1 MPKLIVVNIISL
13 DGFYEGPGKDVMA
26 LPFHE
31 AFDEYNAA
39 RLRAADTLLL
49 GRDTY
54 EGFKTYWP
62 PVADDPSAP
71 AVEREISRLNN
82 AIDKV
87 VISDTLIP
95 EQTAP
100 WHNTEIVERAAAHT
114 RITELKKTPG
124 KGIVMFGSR
133 TLWHDLLS
141 AGLVDELHIMI
152 GPSLLGGGT
161 PLFSGPSP
169 VRLRLLDSEPLPGRH
184 LVLARY
190 TPA

>member
-1 MPKLIVVNIISL
+1 MRKLIVVNIISL

-71 AVEREISRLNN
+71 AVEREISRLND

-87 VISDTLIP
+87 VVSDTLTP
-95 EQTAP
+95 DRTAP
-100 WHNTEIVERAAAHT
+100 WPNTEIVERADAHA
-114 RITELKKTPG
+114 RVIELKNEPG
-124 KGIVMFGSR
+124 KEILMFGSR

-161 PLFSGPSP
+161 PLFGGPSP
-169 VRLRLLDSEPLPGRH
+169 VRLQLLDSEPLPGRH

-190 TPA
+190 APA